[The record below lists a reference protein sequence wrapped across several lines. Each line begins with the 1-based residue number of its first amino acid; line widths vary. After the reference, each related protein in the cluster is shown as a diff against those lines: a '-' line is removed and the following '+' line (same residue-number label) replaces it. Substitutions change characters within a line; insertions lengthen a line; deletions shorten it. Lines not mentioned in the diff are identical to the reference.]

1 MIFLAIS
8 GILLCNFE
16 KLGDTTLNPAIEAVL
31 PKVQKPA
38 RYTGGE
44 FGEIRKNKEEVE
56 LRFALCFPDT
66 YEIGMSNL
74 GLRILYGVLNKLPG
88 VWCERVFEPWAD
100 MAQAMRERQI
110 PLYALES
117 GDPIREFDLIGFSVG
132 YEMSYTGILDMLSLA
147 GIPLRSRERTALAPI
162 VFAGGACMYNPEPIA
177 DFIDLAVVG
186 EGEELDAELTE
197 LYRQA
202 KREGWDKPRFLRA
215 AAQIEG
221 VYVPSLYQVTYLEDG
236 RVQSIL
242 PEPGVPARVRKRII
256 QDLDKADFPVHTI
269 VPSTEIVHDRTML
282 ELFRGCIRGCRFCQA
297 GYVYRPVRAKK
308 AETLIRQGIES
319 LQHAGYEEISLTSL
333 STSDYRELN
342 TLCDGLLDWC
352 EPRSVSLS
360 LPSLRADNFSLEL
373 MQRVQKVRRSGL
385 TFAPEA
391 GSQRLRD
398 VINKNVTEEDLLN
411 ACRTA
416 FSGGWS
422 AVKLYFMIG
431 LPTETDEDI
440 LAIADLAQK
449 VYQVWRE
456 SSTNRSRGVRIT
468 VSTACFIPK
477 PMTPFQWFPQDSR
490 EDLLRKQ
497 QLLKENLRNK
507 SISYS
512 WHEPNVSYVEAA
524 LAVGDR
530 RLGPVLE
537 RLFQVKGGLQ
547 AWEEAFDYEAWL
559 QAFRD
564 CGLDPDFYVRR
575 LRDEEECLPWD
586 VIDDGVQKRH
596 LLREKHLA
604 EEGRVSP
611 DCRKQCLG
619 CGADSLLK
627 GGKCDA

>member
-1 MIFLAIS
+1 MDPALEAI
-8 GILLCNFE
+8 
-16 KLGDTTLNPAIEAVL
+16 L

-44 FGEIRKNKEEVE
+44 FGEIIKDRGETEV
-56 LRFALCFPDT
+56 RFALCFPDT

-74 GLRILYGVLNKLPG
+74 GMRILYGVLNKLPG

-100 MAQAMRERQI
+100 MAAAMRENHV
-110 PLYALES
+110 PLYGLES
-117 GDPIREFDLIGFSVG
+117 GDPIRDFDLIGFSVG
-132 YEMSYTGILDMLSLA
+132 YEMSFPGILDMLSLA
-147 GIPLRSRERTALAPI
+147 GIPLRSADRPGLQPI
-162 VFAGGACMYNPEPIA
+162 VFAGGACMYNPEPLA
-177 DFIDLAVVG
+177 DFIDLAVIG

-202 KREGWDKPRFLRA
+202 KRGGWSKEEFLLA
-215 AAQIEG
+215 ASKIEG
-221 VYVPSLYQVTYLEDG
+221 VYVPGLYEVRYLPDG
-236 RVQSIL
+236 RLETMVPQKGA
-242 PEPGVPARVRKRII
+242 PERVRKRII
-256 QDLDKADFPVHTI
+256 QDLDQADFPVHTVI
-269 VPSTEIVHDRTML
+269 PSTEIVHDRTML

-319 LQHAGYEEISLTSL
+319 LRYAGYEEISLTSL
-333 STSDYRELN
+333 STSDYRELGH
-342 TLCDGLLDWC
+342 LCDGLLDWC
-352 EPRSVSLS
+352 EPRSISLS

-398 VINKNVTEEDLLN
+398 VINKNVTEEDLMK

-422 AVKLYFMIG
+422 SVKLYFMLG
-431 LPTETDEDI
+431 LPTETDEDV
-440 LAIADLAQK
+440 LAIADLAYK
-449 VYQVWRE
+449 VFQLWRE
-456 SSTNRSRGVRIT
+456 VTPNRSRGVRIT

-490 EDLLRKQ
+490 EELIRKQ
-497 QLLKENLRNK
+497 KLLKDAMRTK
-507 SISYS
+507 AISYS
-512 WHEPNVSYVEAA
+512 WHEPDVSYVEAA

-530 RLGPVLE
+530 RLGKVLE
-537 RLFQVKGGLQ
+537 RVFETAGGLQ
-547 AWEEAFDYEAWL
+547 AWEEYFRYDLWL
-559 QAFRD
+559 EAFRD

-575 LRDEEECLPWD
+575 ERGEEEFLPWD
-586 VIDDGVQKRH
+586 ILDDGVTKEH
-596 LLREKHLA
+596 LLREKHLSQQ
-604 EEGRVSP
+604 GTVSP
-611 DCRKQCLG
+611 DCRRRCLG
-619 CGADSLLK
+619 CGANCLLK